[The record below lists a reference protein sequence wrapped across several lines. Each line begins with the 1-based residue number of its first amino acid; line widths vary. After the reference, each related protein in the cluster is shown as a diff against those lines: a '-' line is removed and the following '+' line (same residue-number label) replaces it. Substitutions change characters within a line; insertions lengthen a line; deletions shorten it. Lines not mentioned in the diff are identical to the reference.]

1 MFRYII
7 RRLLALL
14 PTVIGISLV
23 VFLIMHLIPGD
34 TISAMIGTKQK
45 LTEAQM
51 ASLRAYFGLDRPLW
65 EQYLRWLYHAAQGN
79 FGISVRSGAPVATE
93 ILSRIPMTAELT
105 FVSVIIG
112 LLFGIPLGIWAAVK
126 QGKFADWL
134 GRAVSMIG
142 LAMPSFWSGT
152 LIIYILSVGF
162 HYLPNTGN
170 FVGLFEDPISNL
182 KQIIFP
188 ALTLGFAFSA
198 TILRTTRSA
207 MLEEINK
214 DYAMTAKAKGVAKRG
229 ITWKHCFRNALIP
242 IITLIGLEVGGL
254 FGGAVIVENI
264 FAMPGLGR
272 LLLNAIQQRD
282 YALIQGSIVFVA
294 TMFVIVN
301 LLADLTYAA
310 ADPRIRYE

>member
-1 MFRYII
+1 MVRYIF

-14 PTVIGISLV
+14 PTVLGISLV
-23 VFLIMHLIPGD
+23 VFIIMHLIPGD

-65 EQYLRWLYHAAQGN
+65 EQYVRWLYNAIQGN
-79 FGISVRSGAPVATE
+79 FGISIRSGIPVTTE
-93 ILSRIPMTAELT
+93 ILSRVPMTLELT
-105 FVSVIIG
+105 LLSVTIG
-112 LLFGIPLGIWAAVK
+112 LFIGIPLGVWSSVN
-126 QGKFADWL
+126 QGKLADWL
-134 GRAVSMIG
+134 GRTISMMG
-142 LAMPSFWSGT
+142 LAMPSFWLGT
-152 LIIYILSVGF
+152 LIIYVLSVFF

-170 FVGLFEDPISNL
+170 FVSLFEDPLGNL

-188 ALTLGFAFSA
+188 ALTLGFSFSA
-198 TILRTTRSA
+198 NILRTTRSA

-214 DYAMTAKAKGVAKRG
+214 DYAMTARAKGTTKPG
-229 ITWKHCFRNALIP
+229 IIWRHCFRNALIP
-242 IITLIGLEVGGL
+242 IITLIGLEIGGL

-294 TMFVIVN
+294 TMFVLVN